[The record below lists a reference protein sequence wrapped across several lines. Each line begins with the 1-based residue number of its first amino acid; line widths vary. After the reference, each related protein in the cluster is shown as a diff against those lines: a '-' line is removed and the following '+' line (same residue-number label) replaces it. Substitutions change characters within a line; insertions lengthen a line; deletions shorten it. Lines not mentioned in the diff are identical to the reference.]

1 MFETANCEKQ
11 MKPILS
17 GICFK
22 LCLNCKGCPT
32 CVSNCVKTSHIS
44 DSNCHLVAHRLSP
57 VFCLKPHLM
66 GIKASKF
73 KICVFTD
80 LVLSQDQTS
89 HSSRSWRQKW
99 LTGQMSN
106 CECPQF
112 SHFWIFRPE
121 RPTFNWGRP
130 RIQIK
135 PLKFS
140 LSSFSFGSHN
150 SLLFLSHKNHRIMS
164 VSPPNLHF
172 KTKKTFCWA
181 F

>member
-44 DSNCHLVAHRLSP
+44 DSYCHLVAHRLSP

-66 GIKASKF
+66 GIIKMTQIVKS
-73 KICVFTD
+73 VFLD
-80 LVLSQDQTS
+80 LVLSQEQTS
-89 HSSRSWRQKW
+89 HSSRSWRKKW

-112 SHFWIFRPE
+112 SHFWICRPE
-121 RPTFNWGRP
+121 TTSFNWGQL

-135 PLKFS
+135 LLKFS
-140 LSSFSFGSHN
+140 QI
-150 SLLFLSHKNHRIMS
+150 LFLTHKSHWI
-164 VSPPNLHF
+164 VSLSP
-172 KTKKTFCWA
+172 
-181 F
+181 